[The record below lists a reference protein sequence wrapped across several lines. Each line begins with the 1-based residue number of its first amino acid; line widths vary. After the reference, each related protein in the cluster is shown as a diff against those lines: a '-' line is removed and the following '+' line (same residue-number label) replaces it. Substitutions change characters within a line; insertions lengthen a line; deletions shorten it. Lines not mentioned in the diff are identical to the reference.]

1 MAYRWLKKLKPFG
14 FWTYRTYRAIDGYSQ
29 RILWLEV
36 GRTNNN
42 PKIISNYFT
51 DYIRQIGGVPRILRA
66 DAETENVYVA
76 GIKLFLRSECE
87 DAFSGDKSFLYGKSV
102 RN

>member
-1 MAYRWLKKLKPFG
+1 MVKKKLKPFG

-29 RILWLEV
+29 RIIWSEV

-66 DAETENVYVA
+66 DAETENGYVA
-76 GIKLFLRSECE
+76 GLKLFLRSECE
-87 DAFSGDKSFLYGKSV
+87 MHFQVIKVSCTES
-102 RN
+102 R

>member
-87 DAFSGDKSFLYGKSV
+87 DAFSGDKSFLYGMSV
-102 RN
+102 GN